1 MNHDP
6 ILPLTRRRVHVPRRP
21 PSRDAAREA
30 SAGEHPVTGVRSIGG
45 VPLPPGPRLPSP
57 LQLIGFFSRP
67 AAFMER
73 CQRRYGDV
81 FTLRMP
87 ASEPMVFLADPE
99 LVRAVWSLDKVN
111 ELPAGRRITLQ
122 PVLGP
127 RSVLLQEGAE
137 HLRRRRLML
146 PAFHGDRMRRYG
158 ELIDEITRREI
169 EDWPLDRAFALM
181 PRMRSI
187 TRDVILRAVFGMHAG
202 AGEEKLRLRIDDVL
216 ARTTRSSTQIAVL
229 LAEAAGAPRTP
240 FHRAVRRMDAVL
252 RDEIRERQRAADLHE
267 RDDILSMLIQA
278 RDEDD
283 LPLNEDEL
291 RDQLVTLLLA
301 GHETTATAL
310 AWAFDALFRNP
321 EVRLRL
327 EDSLSEGDE
336 YIDAVI
342 EESLRIRPT
351 VHDVGRRLG
360 EPVRANGG
368 LTIEAGTA
376 VFASVHLLHRR
387 EDLFPEPLA
396 FRPERFLGDERPS
409 TCAWI
414 PFGGGMRR
422 CLGAAFAQFEMRR
435 VLRTVLSHATL
446 RPASDTAEPF
456 ERRPVTV
463 VPRNG
468 TPAILVGR
476 R

>member
-1 MNHDP
+1 MQ
-6 ILPLTRRRVHVPRRP
+6 VV
-21 PSRDAAREA
+21 
-30 SAGEHPVTGVRSIGG
+30 
-45 VPLPPGPRLPSP
+45 
-57 LQLIGFFSRP
+57 GFFSRP

-73 CQRRYGDV
+73 CHQRYGDA

-87 ASEPMVFLADPE
+87 GSEPMVFLADPD
-99 LVRAVWSLDKVN
+99 LVKAVWTRDKVN
-111 ELPAGRRITLQ
+111 GLPSGRRITLQ

-146 PAFHGDRMRRYG
+146 PPFHGERMRRYG
-158 ELIDEITRREI
+158 ELMDDITLR
-169 EDWPLDRAFALM
+169 DLATWPRGKPFPLM
-181 PRMRSI
+181 PRMQAI
-187 TRDVILRAVFGMHAG
+187 TRDVILRAVFGTHAG
-202 AGEEKLRLRIDDVL
+202 AREDALRERIDDVL
-216 ARTTRSSTQIAVL
+216 TRTTKARTQLGVVI
-229 LAEAAGAPRTP
+229 AEAAKQPRTP
-240 FHRAVRRMDAVL
+240 FHRAVRRMDEVL
-252 RDEIRERQRAADLHE
+252 FEEIRERQAAPDLDA

-278 RDEDD
+278 RDEDGE
-283 LPLNEDEL
+283 PLDTDEL

-321 EVRLRL
+321 PVLERLRA
-327 EDSLSEGDE
+327 SLAEGDA
-336 YIDAVI
+336 YLDAVV
-342 EESLRIRPT
+342 EETLRIRPT

-360 EPVRANGG
+360 EPLTTKQG
-368 LTIEAGTA
+368 LTMEPGTA

-387 EDLFPEPLA
+387 ADLFPDPEA

-409 TCAWI
+409 TYAWI

-435 VLRTVLSHATL
+435 VLRTVLEHADL
-446 RPASDTAEPF
+446 RPATQAAEPY

-463 VPRNG
+463 VPRHG
-468 TPAILVGR
+468 TPAVLAPS
-476 R
+476 

>member
-1 MNHDP
+1 
-6 ILPLTRRRVHVPRRP
+6 
-21 PSRDAAREA
+21 
-30 SAGEHPVTGVRSIGG
+30 
-45 VPLPPGPRLPSP
+45 
-57 LQLIGFFSRP
+57 
-67 AAFMER
+67 MER
-73 CQRRYGDV
+73 CQQRCGDV

-87 ASEPMVFLADPE
+87 ASEPMVFLADPD
-99 LVRAVWSLDKVN
+99 LVKAVWTRDKVN
-111 ELPAGRRITLQ
+111 GLPAGRRITLQ

-146 PAFHGDRMRRYG
+146 PPFHGDRMRRYG
-158 ELIDEITRREI
+158 ELMDEITRRDVER
-169 EDWPLDRAFALM
+169 WPLDRPFALM
-181 PRMRSI
+181 PRMQSI
-187 TRDVILRAVFGMHAG
+187 TRDVILRAVFGTHAG
-202 AGEEKLRLRIDDVL
+202 AREDELRRRIDDVL
-216 ARTTRSSTQIAVL
+216 VRTTRTRTQIAVL
-229 LAEAAGAPRTP
+229 LAEAAGVPRTP
-240 FHRAVRRMDAVL
+240 FHRAVRRMDDVL
-252 RDEIRERQRAADLHE
+252 REEIRERRRASDLDG
-267 RDDILSMLIQA
+267 RDDILSMLVQA
-278 RDEDD
+278 RDEDGA
-283 LPLNEDEL
+283 PLDDDEL

-321 EVRLRL
+321 EVRSKLKA
-327 EDSLSEGDE
+327 SLADGDD
-336 YIDAVI
+336 YLDAVV

-360 EPVRANGG
+360 EALEAKDGR
-368 LTIEAGTA
+368 TIEAGTA

-396 FRPERFLGDERPS
+396 FRPERYLGDERPS
-409 TCAWI
+409 TYAWI

-435 VLRTVLSHATL
+435 VLRTIISHADL
-446 RPASDTAEPF
+446 RPATARAEPF

-468 TPAILVGR
+468 TPAILVAR
-476 R
+476 H